1 MKNKRTYSIHCPYCG
16 APVVCRPASTVYG
29 TDTID
34 PKSYLYLCS
43 NWPSCD
49 AYVSA
54 HKKDR
59 RPMGTLANSELR
71 HKRILAHRAL
81 QRLQKERHMDKWAA
95 YLWLRPGSGLMQ
107 TTPTSAYSPARCATR
122 SSPCAGHLPA
132 QTENWQHECE
142 VITYEE
148 ENPFNS

>member
-1 MKNKRTYSIHCPYCG
+1 MKNKKSYNIHCPYCG
-16 APVVCRPASTVYG
+16 APTVCRPASAVHG

-54 HKKDR
+54 HRKDR
-59 RPMGTLANSELR
+59 SPMGTLANGELR

-81 QRLQKERHMDKWAA
+81 ERLQKERHMDKWAT
-95 YLWLRPGSGLMQ
+95 YLWLQANLKLDEHHAHIGMFSGQMCDRVISLCH
-107 TTPTSAYSPARCATR
+107 TPAR
-122 SSPCAGHLPA
+122 PA
-132 QTENWQHECE
+132 RK
-142 VITYEE
+142 
-148 ENPFNS
+148 PAA

>member
-1 MKNKRTYSIHCPYCG
+1 MKNRRTYSIHCPYCG
-16 APVVCRPASTVYG
+16 APAVCRPASTVYG
-29 TDTID
+29 TDTIA

-54 HKKDR
+54 QRKDR

-81 QRLQKERHMDKWAA
+81 QRLQKERHMDKWAT
-95 YLWLRPGSGLMQ
+95 YLWLQARLGLDADHAHIGIFSSQMCDQ
-107 TTPTSAYSPARCATR
+107 VISLCRAPASPNRKLAT
-122 SSPCAGHLPA
+122 
-132 QTENWQHECE
+132 
-142 VITYEE
+142 
-148 ENPFNS
+148 

>member
-1 MKNKRTYSIHCPYCG
+1 MKNRKAYNIRCPYCG
-16 APVVCRPASTVYG
+16 AHAVCKPASAVYG

-54 HKKDR
+54 HRKTD
-59 RPMGTLANSELR
+59 RPMGTLANGRLR

-81 QRLQKERHMDKWAA
+81 QNLQKERHMDKWAA
-95 YLWLRPGSGLMQ
+95 YIWLQANLKLDEDHAHIGMFSEQMCDQVISLCR
-107 TTPTSAYSPARCATR
+107 TPAILPRKPAA
-122 SSPCAGHLPA
+122 
-132 QTENWQHECE
+132 
-142 VITYEE
+142 
-148 ENPFNS
+148 

>member
-16 APVVCRPASTVYG
+16 AAAICRPASTVYG
-29 TDTID
+29 ADTID

-54 HKKDR
+54 HRKDL
-59 RPMGTLANSELR
+59 RPMGTLANGELR

-81 QRLQKERHMDKWAA
+81 KKLQKDRHMDKWAA
-95 YLWLRPGSGLMQ
+95 YIWLQANLKLDESHAHIGMFSNQMCDQVISLCR
-107 TTPTSAYSPARCATR
+107 TTDIPNKKLAA
-122 SSPCAGHLPA
+122 
-132 QTENWQHECE
+132 
-142 VITYEE
+142 
-148 ENPFNS
+148 

>member
-16 APVVCRPASTVYG
+16 APAVCRPANTVYG
-29 TDTID
+29 TETID

-43 NWPSCD
+43 TWPSCD

-59 RPMGTLANSELR
+59 RPMGTLANGELR

-81 QRLQKERHMDKWAA
+81 EKLKKERHMDKWAA
-95 YLWLRPGSGLMQ
+95 YVWLQARLGLAESQAHIGMF
-107 TTPTSAYSPARCATR
+107 S
-122 SSPCAGHLPA
+122 
-132 QTENWQHECE
+132 EEMCE
-142 VITYEE
+142 QVISLCRMPIETA
-148 ENPFNS
+148 NKRAA